1 LQFNNEFPLDL
12 KPIKIMIKGEPGAR
26 KTEFATMIAK
36 HYNIPVIQIQDIIR
50 DAENIE
56 GELGQ
61 DFKEEKEKII
71 EYLKENKETPLNETM
86 KVLYR
91 LVRWRLR
98 QNDCRNRGF
107 VLDDFPNHLEE
118 VNYIFFPK
126 LESKNV
132 KNKVYTKFLFRETE
146 ENKT

>member
-1 LQFNNEFPLDL
+1 
-12 KPIKIMIKGEPGAR
+12 MIKGEPGAR

-71 EYLKENKETPLNETM
+71 DYLKENKETPLNETM
-86 KVLYR
+86 KVFYR

-126 LESKNV
+126 LESK
-132 KNKVYTKFLFRETE
+132 REE
-146 ENKT
+146 LGLY